1 MSFLDAL
8 ILGIIQGIT
17 EFFPISSSGHL
28 VIFQNILTNGYED
41 FFYFSV
47 FVHLATFFAVLLYFR
62 NTVKELIVGL
72 IKKDKT
78 SWTLFGGLCL
88 ATLPAVV
95 VVALTISDSIDSTFS
110 SATPVMIA
118 MMFTGTFFLMSEF
131 LAKKITTKKS
141 APSLVNAL
149 IIGCIQ
155 AIAIIPGVSRSGST
169 LSAGLLTGL
178 SREKAAEFSFLMAL
192 PAIFGAAV
200 FASLDG
206 LESGVTIDWGVY
218 GVGFVASLIS
228 GYFAIAV
235 LMQLYKKYSLNIF
248 AIYLIAMPLV
258 VFGYNLLFV

>member
-8 ILGIIQGIT
+8 ILGIVQGIT

-28 VIFQNILTNGYED
+28 VIFENILTNGYED

-62 NTVKELIVGL
+62 NTVKDLILGLVG
-72 IKKDKT
+72 KDKH
-78 SWTLFGGLCL
+78 SWILFGALCI
-88 ATLPAVV
+88 ATLPAI
-95 VVALTISDSIDSTFS
+95 VVALTISDFIDDTFNST
-110 SATPVMIA
+110 TPVMIA
-118 MMFTGTFFLMSEF
+118 MMFTGTFFLVSEF
-131 LAKKITTKKS
+131 LAKKITTKKA
-141 APSLVNAL
+141 APTLWTAL
-149 IIGCIQ
+149 IIGCVQ

-178 SREKAAEFSFLMAL
+178 SREKSAEFSFLMAL

-218 GVGFVASLIS
+218 GIGFVASLIS
-228 GYFAIAV
+228 GYFAISL

-248 AIYLIAMPLV
+248 ALYLIAMPLV
-258 VFGYNLLFV
+258 VFGYSTLF